1 MRVSACI
8 KYYCTM
14 LDKMLEFLYES
25 LCKKKS
31 ITYMYYQHS
40 SSHPL
45 VSNFLVVIH
54 NIIFLIGLE
63 ASPSSDTTCCTRF
76 PVEAWG
82 VSATPAACKSIHK
95 ILALSVCPLSPL
107 LLISQL
113 SKKSFELQTTISCEG
128 CTNLALLRTPSFWSL
143 VIHIHVVEL

>member
-95 ILALSVCPLSPL
+95 ILALSVCPSLENWLVMNLKIIL
-107 LLISQL
+107 L
-113 SKKSFELQTTISCEG
+113 G
-128 CTNLALLRTPSFWSL
+128 CNFMIDFSTFTYLPT
-143 VIHIHVVEL
+143 V